1 MHAVP
6 LRILALALALP
17 LLTQLAGCNMSERV
31 LIVSLEDSRDDSY
44 GMDLFRK
51 ALERGGQV
59 AITVEEIRDSDP
71 DFEANYAIS
80 RNGSYFKMGATINY
94 ITSHGWT
101 FYSREFGGLIFKK

>member
-1 MHAVP
+1 MHALP
-6 LRILALALALP
+6 LRIMALALALP
-17 LLTQLAGCNMSERV
+17 LVAPLTGCDRSEQV

-44 GMDLFRK
+44 GIDLFRK
-51 ALERGGQV
+51 ALENGGQV

-71 DFEANYAIS
+71 DFEAKYAIS
-80 RNGSYFKMGATINY
+80 RKGSYFTMGATINY